1 MDAHLAV
8 LRKLVGEPDTPA
20 VGSNY
25 ESAVIYRRAPDPK
38 GAMGGFG
45 YDYFQDHTV
54 KREIAAPALLNRTG
68 LWGAGG
74 DYAYEAL
81 NLVDGRRTVGEIRD
95 ALAAIYGPLPL
106 PEVIEYLGDLEKIGV
121 LQDGRRTMLREKLIG
136 HHAPKHP
143 LKPDQFRWRSREI
156 SRLEGLS
163 DAVFGFAITL
173 LIVALEVPRTS
184 GELLETMRG
193 FAAFAFTFAVL
204 YMLWYRQFIFF
215 RRYGLEDRTTVVLNG
230 ALLFV
235 ILFFTFPLKFLFTT
249 LMNRLLGFGKMVRLP
264 NGTVEKVIE
273 PGHLPIM
280 LGIYGL
286 GSMAIFGIFALLYV
300 HAYRQ
305 RHELELNELETA
317 ATRCWPSRSSPVLPA
332 WG

>member
-1 MDAHLAV
+1 
-8 LRKLVGEPDTPA
+8 
-20 VGSNY
+20 
-25 ESAVIYRRAPDPK
+25 
-38 GAMGGFG
+38 
-45 YDYFQDHTV
+45 
-54 KREIAAPALLNRTG
+54 
-68 LWGAGG
+68 
-74 DYAYEAL
+74 
-81 NLVDGRRTVGEIRD
+81 
-95 ALAAIYGPLPL
+95 
-106 PEVIEYLGDLEKIGV
+106 
-121 LQDGRRTMLREKLIG
+121 MLREKLID

-143 LKPDQFRWRSREI
+143 LKPHQFRWRSREI

-249 LMNRLLGFGKMVRLP
+249 LVNFLLGYGKMVRLP
-264 NGTVEKVIE
+264 NGALERAVE

-286 GSMAIFGIFALLYV
+286 GSMAIFGIFALLYL
-300 HAYRQ
+300 HAYRE
-305 RHELELNELETA
+305 RHELELNELERLDTLLAVKTFSLASGVGLATA
-317 ATRCWPSRSSPVLPA
+317 VYAAAMSLLRGKGYEDQVGYMLMAAVALYAVWINRFRRTQRRRRKELVDRMAALAEANAGQS
-332 WG
+332 

>member
-1 MDAHLAV
+1 
-8 LRKLVGEPDTPA
+8 
-20 VGSNY
+20 
-25 ESAVIYRRAPDPK
+25 
-38 GAMGGFG
+38 
-45 YDYFQDHTV
+45 
-54 KREIAAPALLNRTG
+54 
-68 LWGAGG
+68 
-74 DYAYEAL
+74 
-81 NLVDGRRTVGEIRD
+81 
-95 ALAAIYGPLPL
+95 
-106 PEVIEYLGDLEKIGV
+106 
-121 LQDGRRTMLREKLIG
+121 MLREKLIA

-193 FAAFAFTFAVL
+193 FAAFAFTFTVL
-204 YMLWYRQFIFF
+204 YVLWYRQFIFF

-249 LMNRLLGFGKMVRLP
+249 LMNKLLGFGGMVRLP
-264 NGTVEKVIE
+264 NGTLEKAIE
-273 PGHLPIM
+273 PGHLPLM

-286 GSMAIFGIFALLYV
+286 GSMTIFGIFALFYV

-305 RHELELNELETA
+305 RHELDLNELERLDTLLAIRVFSLASGVGLTTVVYATA
-317 ATRCWPSRSSPVLPA
+317 MGLLRGKGYEDQMGYAFMGAMALYALWISRFRRTQRGRRRELLDRMAALHGEANVDQS
-332 WG
+332 